1 MGSIVTPEEKAR
13 FNELNRIRMKVY
25 RDRKRVRK
33 YSPRPDKIVVPKT
46 TKGGEK

>member
-1 MGSIVTPEEKAR
+1 MVFNVTPEEQAKYR
-13 FNELNRIRMKVY
+13 ELNRIRMKVY

-46 TKGGEK
+46 TKGDE